1 MTRISAPSGSCS
13 GGSSDSRYSSN
24 TLEFDAVASVRSV
37 PRNHGQFD
45 FGQDSPP
52 HRQLEGP
59 HAPDKYKSGRP
70 KASGQSISAPGS
82 SFTSSST
89 AGVTDGV
96 LSQQFNPPKTQ
107 DSFLENLTKRNTRT
121 NRGPGT
127 TRKEMAY
134 SIPASSLEIGSAPTP
149 KKDISRPHTGSSG
162 WVNTRAKQ
170 PVSKPR
176 TLLTAAEKRT
186 KLSNNARKTSSLCAV
201 SIRNARATRLGKRKM
216 SSEGSAAK
224 PIALDSDSDSEPE
237 VQSESTCK
245 DIVADTRKNGSK
257 KNQEAKSPAIDL
269 DEIALHA
276 MARIDNCDVMIGL
289 FQCIVDL
296 IFQGDRMCMR
306 NIRGK
311 NENWPFNEYYLFSL
325 DKLHD
330 AIQCVQ
336 GGCAEIEVDVEE
348 PDQMEQLLDE
358 APYMAFKLPFSSE
371 DDQAAVKIF
380 YDPTSPASSYPIFL
394 NALTLVYIFVDR
406 EDKEQAKEHLQAL
419 VKDPFSYQSCR
430 RSSQRNST
438 EADAE
443 SPSESEEDD
452 AEGTIPVLTYPLPP
466 CTSDIVTIIRRDVS
480 RLKPRRYLNDNIID
494 YHFKRM
500 MLDSFRENKIVQ
512 EKVLFLSSHFYSR
525 LRAGKGASARE
536 RMEAGYKNVATWLA
550 RSNFFNRSIIFIP
563 INKEFLRMQWE
574 NSQERAGEDKADLV
588 SEYGVERVLTVNV
601 KAPQQ
606 ENSYDCGVYVLK
618 FAEVILKNCLELN
631 LLDQN
636 KGVIGKDVTDEN
648 LEALI
653 TSSAFSAE
661 DITATRK
668 QIRRTLNRRGTG
680 VSISP
685 LVKPGLKL
693 ATGLSY
699 LAPTS
704 KFVSET
710 RAEKVVMCCF
720 STELMSCVQYKY
732 MYYMCISRL
741 HRRLPLALCGQCR
754 LKVRQPNGLP
764 QAAAK
769 EPAMSRRRPRTEPSA
784 VIQPSKHRCS
794 AAEHARTASAL
805 QFSGVETKIRGYGP
819 SRRFSAN
826 AAIAFQLR
834 STTSEFA
841 ACKAEWLPC

>member
-1 MTRISAPSGSCS
+1 MEDQRSRRFGASRQHMTRISAPSGSCS

-37 PRNHGQFD
+37 PRNHRLSANWDDSHGQFD

-186 KLSNNARKTSSLCAV
+186 KLSNNARKTSSLVVSHYSLRDRGKSSLFGHSPTSTAPV

-330 AIQCVQ
+330 VRLYSVSKEAVLS
-336 GGCAEIEVDVEE
+336 IEVDVEE

-380 YDPTSPASSYPIFL
+380 YDPTSPEVPKGYMVLRPLEDATGGGL
-394 NALTLVYIFVDR
+394 NQVQEHLKTFGDVHAI

-563 INKEFLRMQWE
+563 INKDLHWSLAVILNPGLAGSDTLDEEAFSCIAVLDPLGSYHRKAAIIRNLRAFLRMQWE

-668 QIRRTLNRRGTG
+668 QIRQYIEADAGEYQVR
-680 VSISP
+680 
-685 LVKPGLKL
+685 KKEEK
-693 ATGLSY
+693 AK
-699 LAPTS
+699 TS
-704 KFVSET
+704 KT
-710 RAEKVVMCCF
+710 
-720 STELMSCVQYKY
+720 
-732 MYYMCISRL
+732 
-741 HRRLPLALCGQCR
+741 
-754 LKVRQPNGLP
+754 
-764 QAAAK
+764 AA
-769 EPAMSRRRPRTEPSA
+769 
-784 VIQPSKHRCS
+784 Q
-794 AAEHARTASAL
+794 
-805 QFSGVETKIRGYGP
+805 
-819 SRRFSAN
+819 
-826 AAIAFQLR
+826 
-834 STTSEFA
+834 
-841 ACKAEWLPC
+841 

>member
-1 MTRISAPSGSCS
+1 
-13 GGSSDSRYSSN
+13 
-24 TLEFDAVASVRSV
+24 
-37 PRNHGQFD
+37 
-45 FGQDSPP
+45 
-52 HRQLEGP
+52 
-59 HAPDKYKSGRP
+59 
-70 KASGQSISAPGS
+70 
-82 SFTSSST
+82 
-89 AGVTDGV
+89 
-96 LSQQFNPPKTQ
+96 
-107 DSFLENLTKRNTRT
+107 
-121 NRGPGT
+121 
-127 TRKEMAY
+127 
-134 SIPASSLEIGSAPTP
+134 
-149 KKDISRPHTGSSG
+149 
-162 WVNTRAKQ
+162 
-170 PVSKPR
+170 
-176 TLLTAAEKRT
+176 
-186 KLSNNARKTSSLCAV
+186 
-201 SIRNARATRLGKRKM
+201 M

-330 AIQCVQ
+330 VRLYSVSKEAVLS
-336 GGCAEIEVDVEE
+336 IEVDVEE

-380 YDPTSPASSYPIFL
+380 YDPTSPGTSGSLLPNSFFCAKYLI
-394 NALTLVYIFVDR
+394 VDPQ
-406 EDKEQAKEHLQAL
+406 DKEQAKEHLQAL

-563 INKEFLRMQWE
+563 INKDLHWSLAVILNPGLAGSDTLDEEAFSCIAVLDPLGSYHRKAAIIRNLRAFLRMQWE

-668 QIRRTLNRRGTG
+668 QIRQYIEADAGEYQVR
-680 VSISP
+680 
-685 LVKPGLKL
+685 KKEEK
-693 ATGLSY
+693 AK
-699 LAPTS
+699 TS
-704 KFVSET
+704 KT
-710 RAEKVVMCCF
+710 
-720 STELMSCVQYKY
+720 
-732 MYYMCISRL
+732 
-741 HRRLPLALCGQCR
+741 
-754 LKVRQPNGLP
+754 
-764 QAAAK
+764 AA
-769 EPAMSRRRPRTEPSA
+769 
-784 VIQPSKHRCS
+784 Q
-794 AAEHARTASAL
+794 
-805 QFSGVETKIRGYGP
+805 
-819 SRRFSAN
+819 
-826 AAIAFQLR
+826 
-834 STTSEFA
+834 
-841 ACKAEWLPC
+841 